1 MFIFSVKDRTRLRT
15 AIEGIIQDSKGFEKE
30 IGLTL
35 LALLYDLEASE
46 AARQVLEKEVPLARK
61 PACEDQTFDL
71 ASMEWLTGLET
82 RYSAARE
89 KLAGRD
95 EKMEAVCELLMLSH
109 QVPALVRETQRLK
122 TLVDELMLYSS
133 DHTALH

>member
-1 MFIFSVKDRTRLRT
+1 MFIFSVKDRARLRT
-15 AIEGIIQDSKGFEKE
+15 AIEGSIQDFEGFEKE
-30 IGLTL
+30 ISLTL

-46 AARQVLEKEVPLARK
+46 AARGALEKEAALARE
-61 PACEDQTFDL
+61 PVCDQTFEL
-71 ASMEWLTGLET
+71 VSGEWLSGLET
-82 RYSAARE
+82 RYLSARE
-89 KLAGRD
+89 KLAGQE

-133 DHTALH
+133 DHSALH